1 MELKDKNILVT
12 GATGFIGGHLTERLA
27 RAEGA
32 TVTAL
37 SRSADK
43 LAALESVGAR
53 LVKGDVTN
61 PAAVRRAI
69 EGCQIVFHCAGLMHD
84 GAADLEK
91 FRHVNVEG
99 TRQVL
104 HAAVEAGVERVVHLS
119 SIAVYGIS
127 PRDGTNER
135 DPHRPCG
142 MPYFD
147 SKIEAEQ
154 VVQSMFEQ
162 KGLPLVIIRP
172 ANVYGPRSS
181 FWTVGLLTMIKAGNI
196 TLIDEGRGMSN
207 HLYVDNLV
215 DAMVLAAGNDS
226 VVGEGFIVTDDL
238 RTTWNEFLNY
248 YARMLG
254 RGALGSMGKA
264 RAYLTATWMQM
275 VAWITGH
282 PPSLTYEAIRLWT
295 QSASFD
301 IAATRSKL
309 GYIPRV
315 GLEQGM
321 SHTEQWLRES
331 GYLD

>member
-1 MELKDKNILVT
+1 MELKGKNILVT

-27 RAEGA
+27 RTEGA

-43 LAALESVGAR
+43 LAALEPLGAR
-53 LVKGDVTN
+53 LVQGHVTD

-69 EGCQIVFHCAGLMHD
+69 EGCQVVFHCAGLMHD
-84 GAADLEK
+84 GAADHQK
-91 FRHVNVEG
+91 FRQVNVEG

-104 HAAVEAGVERVVHLS
+104 QAAVEAGIERVVHLS

-127 PRDGTNER
+127 PRDGTNEK

-154 VVQSMFEQ
+154 VAQSVFEQ

-181 FWTVGLLTMIKAGNI
+181 FWTVGLLMMIKSGDI
-196 TLIDEGRGMSN
+196 TLIDDGRGMSN

-215 DAMVLAAGNDS
+215 DAMVLAARNGS
-226 VVGEGFIVTDDL
+226 VVGQAFIVTDDL
-238 RTTWNEFLNY
+238 RTNWNDFLNY

-264 RAYLTATWMQM
+264 RAYLTATWMQT
-275 VAWITGH
+275 AARITGC
-282 PPSLTYEAIRLWT
+282 PPSLTYDAIRLWT

-301 IAATRSKL
+301 IAATRRKL
-309 GYIPRV
+309 GYTPRV

-321 SHTEQWLRES
+321 EHTEQWLRES